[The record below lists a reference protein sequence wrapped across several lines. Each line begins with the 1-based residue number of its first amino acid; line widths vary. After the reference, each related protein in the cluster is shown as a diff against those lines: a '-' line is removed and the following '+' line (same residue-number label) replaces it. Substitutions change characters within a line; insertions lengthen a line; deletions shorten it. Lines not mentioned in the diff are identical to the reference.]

1 MSGTLDKIFV
11 SIGVKGQDVVLK
23 TIDKIKKDAGGLSKI
38 NAIVNTG
45 KGNISK
51 SITKKAGGKSNP
63 YKSISEVISKTG
75 KNNPSNNPSNN
86 PVDAPEN
93 VTGTNK
99 LGVKGQG
106 VALKNIAKIKKEAIG
121 PSKVKANINLDK
133 GNILKPVANI
143 AGGRSMPKMK
153 GITGNPPAPSGQPM
167 AQPVN
172 TPENPAEKK
181 ENANKKFFQGVNKF
195 AGSSKEF
202 VQGVSHFDPVSA
214 VQQAISSTGS
224 ALGAMVK
231 AIPVVGDYLKEL
243 PKGLADVTNA
253 FVGMGVG
260 ALQMAKD
267 TTSNQFSLSNRN
279 ATTKNYNGD
288 KISQD
293 GMSRSEHSQ
302 LVMSIAG
309 SYGKLQGPMVDA
321 LNELVKSKNTE
332 ALGRVASGNWQSTGT
347 NKGWM
352 LQQISNQ
359 TQGLPPEI
367 AQAIQASLLN
377 NNSSEIQDKGEES
390 GAQVKNATFQNQSE
404 DQTTNLYG
412 KLDDKAMTSLK
423 SLNDS
428 LNKMQESMFDAG
440 LGMATQID
448 KASGKIKELT
458 ESFDKMRKAVNDFSI
473 MGYSAPSLLKELFK

>member
-11 SIGVKGQDVVLK
+11 SIGVKGQDEVLE

-51 SITKKAGGKSNP
+51 STTNMAGGKSNP

-86 PVDAPEN
+86 PMAAPEN
-93 VTGTNK
+93 VTGTIK
-99 LGVKGQG
+99 LGVKGQD
-106 VALKNIAKIKKEAIG
+106 VALKNIAKIKKEATG
-121 PSKVKANINLDK
+121 LSKVNANINLGK
-133 GNILKPVANI
+133 GNILKPVANANI
-143 AGGRSMPKMK
+143 AGGRS
-153 GITGNPPAPSGQPM
+153 PSGQPK

-181 ENANKKFFQGVNKF
+181 EEDAKKKFLQGVNKF
-195 AGSSKEF
+195 TGGSKEF
-202 VQGVSHFDPVSA
+202 VKGVSHFDPVSA
-214 VQQAISSTGS
+214 VQQTISSTGS
-224 ALGAMVK
+224 ALGAVVK
-231 AIPVVGDYLKEL
+231 AIPVIGDYLKDL
-243 PKGLADVTNA
+243 PKGVADITNS
-253 FVGMGVG
+253 FVGMGAG

-267 TTSNQFSLSNRN
+267 TASNQFSLSNRN

-288 KISQD
+288 QISQD

-309 SYGKLQGPMVDA
+309 SYGKLQEPMVDA
-321 LNELVKSKNTE
+321 LNGLVKSKNTE
-332 ALGRVASGNWQSTGT
+332 ALGRVASGDWQSTGT

-390 GAQVKNATFQNQSE
+390 NAQVKNAKFQNQAE

-412 KLDDKAMTSLK
+412 KLNDNTMTSLK

-428 LNKMQESMFDAG
+428 LNEMQGSMFDAG

-448 KASGKIKELT
+448 KASGKIKELI
-458 ESFDKMRKAVNDFSI
+458 ESFDKMKKSVNDFSI
-473 MGYSAPSLLKELFK
+473 FGQSAPSWVKDMFK